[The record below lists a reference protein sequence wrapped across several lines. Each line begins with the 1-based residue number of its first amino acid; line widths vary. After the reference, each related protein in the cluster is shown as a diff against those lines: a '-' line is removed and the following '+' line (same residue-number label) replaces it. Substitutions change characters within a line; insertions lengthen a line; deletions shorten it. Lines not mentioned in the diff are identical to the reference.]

1 MERDILR
8 FNMISDP
15 QLSPDGRQVAF
26 VLTEQDA
33 TADRQATSVWL
44 VPADGSAEARRLTA
58 GPRDVR
64 PRWSPDSRRLAFLSA
79 REREWAKDLYVLDMA
94 GGEPRRVVE
103 LPRGAIEYAWS
114 PDGASFALV
123 GGPELPPDPDRE
135 PPANP
140 EEARKRYQERVR
152 YVSRFRYR
160 LDGQG
165 VLDDEARQVWVV
177 GADGVQLRMLT
188 DGDAD
193 ASRVAWQP
201 DGRIA
206 FLSNREPDHDRSQVV
221 EVYAVAATGAVE
233 RLTCVEKVIVAF
245 GAAPDGTLA
254 TLRTDTGDPYGGVH
268 IRLWAGDEC
277 LTRELDRTSA
287 PVVLAD
293 TLQGLDVADPA
304 WHDGWWYFQVADRG
318 VVHVY
323 RARPGQPPQ
332 RIVGGRRVV
341 GALSVAAGLVAF
353 VSTAPDDPVS
363 LRVASVDGGR
373 ERILFEPNPWMRD
386 VALGTLRPVD
396 LDHAGEAID
405 AWALLPPGSPHSSL
419 PTLLYIH
426 GGPHAAY
433 SWSFTF
439 VFHVLAGA
447 GYAVVYCNPPGSQ
460 TYAEEFS
467 RRVRGAWGEVD
478 FPCFM
483 ALADRAIEMGF
494 ADPER
499 LGVGGASYGGFSTLW
514 AITHTDRFKAAVAM
528 RPVSM
533 LQSFFGSSD
542 VGWNFGAT
550 EMGAEP
556 WEDPAVYERLSPAI
570 YLDRVT
576 TPLRLIAGT
585 GDLRTPAEQAE
596 QAFVRL
602 RKLGR
607 EVDMVLFH
615 GEPHAVRVH
624 GRPWNRVRHMRA
636 VLEWFDRHLKDGV
649 AG

>member
-1 MERDILR
+1 
-8 FNMISDP
+8 MISGP

-58 GPRDVR
+58 GPRDVQ
-64 PRWSPDSRRLAFLSA
+64 PRWSPDSRQLAFLSA

-94 GGEPRRVVE
+94 GGEPRRVAE
-103 LPRGAIEYAWS
+103 LPRGATEYAWS

-123 GGPELPPDPDRE
+123 GGPEFPADPDRE
-135 PPANP
+135 PPANR

-165 VLDDEARQVWVV
+165 VLDEEARQVWLV
-177 GADGVQLRMLT
+177 GANGGQPRMLT

-193 ASRVAWQP
+193 ASRVAWLP

-221 EVYAVAATGAVE
+221 EVYAVTATGAVE
-233 RLTCVEKVIVAF
+233 RLTCVEKVIAAF
-245 GAAPDGTLA
+245 GVAPDGALA

-268 IRLWAGDEC
+268 VRMWAGDEC
-277 LTRELDRTSA
+277 LTRELDRTST
-287 PVVLAD
+287 PVVLSD
-293 TLQGLDVADPA
+293 TLLGPEVADPV

-318 VVHVY
+318 TVHIY
-323 RARPGQPPQ
+323 RGRSAQPSEC
-332 RIVGGRRVV
+332 ILGGRRVV
-341 GALSVAAGLVAF
+341 GSCTVAAGLIAF

-363 LRVASVDGGR
+363 LRVATVDGGR
-373 ERILFEPNPWMRD
+373 EHIVFEPNPWMSD
-386 VALGTLRPVD
+386 VALGTLRPLD
-396 LDHAGEAID
+396 LEHEGDAID
-405 AWALLPPGSPHSSL
+405 AWALLPPGASEGERL

-433 SWSFTF
+433 GWSFTF
-439 VFHVLAGA
+439 VFQVLAGA

-467 RRVRGAWGEVD
+467 RRVRCAWGELD

-483 ALADRAIEMGF
+483 ALVDRAIETGI

-514 AITHTDRFKAAVAM
+514 AITHTDRFKAAVSM
-528 RPVSM
+528 RPVST
-533 LQSFFGSSD
+533 LQAFFGSSD
-542 VGWNFGAT
+542 VGWSFGAT

-556 WEDPAVYERLSPAI
+556 WEDPAAYERLSPAS
-570 YLDRVT
+570 YLQRVT
-576 TPLRLIAGT
+576 TPLRLIAST

-596 QAFVRL
+596 QVFVRL
-602 RKLGR
+602 RKLRR

-615 GEPHAVRVH
+615 GEPHAVVVQ

-636 VLEWFDRHLKDGV
+636 VLEWFDRHLK
-649 AG
+649 AGGA